1 MGGSFWKSHPAEWPC
16 RHKFA
21 MRNIG
26 PHHKDFIKILKFMQ
40 HSFVHCN
47 LSITTKVD
55 LIHAPRHNA
64 DSGEDLM
71 QNAAPGSAM
80 LKVF

>member
-1 MGGSFWKSHPAEWPC
+1 MPWVGTLIPEF
-16 RHKFA
+16 
-21 MRNIG
+21 
-26 PHHKDFIKILKFMQ
+26 LQ
-40 HSFVHCN
+40 HRFVRCN
-47 LSITTKVD
+47 LSLTTKVD
-55 LIHAPRHNA
+55 LTHTRSHNA